1 MKSTP
6 KAPAGKCPRFFALA
20 ALLATSIPALHA
32 QADNDDVY
40 ILDPFVVDSAGD
52 RGYYA
57 SNAVSGTRINMQI
70 QQLPQ
75 SLLVITEE
83 LLRDVAATDLY
94 SALEYAGGVVQGSD
108 RDTPSQVIVRGFAT
122 DWPLRN
128 GIKRVGAVTDTANVA
143 RIEVVKGPAAILYGQ
158 SGLGGVVNYITKTPT
173 AEQTFGSV
181 KATVGSYSH
190 YRVEADLNLP
200 LSDDGKW
207 LSRWIGSFQSS
218 ESFIR
223 DFKNDI
229 YFFAPVIEWRP
240 MPGLSW
246 RIEGEYYIQN
256 QTAPVSALPRY
267 NHPDRVGRATSYLRA
282 RGLDGLVP
290 VERSYNVNSTE
301 AFRDFDTKTISSD
314 LRWTPRDGLGPLDR
328 FSYRNVLYYHDVE
341 REQHL
346 ALVGAIDRVHRISPA
361 LLPASRLFLGSA
373 IEFIDTGVWAPTY
386 RKARNEVYTIQN
398 EFSLGKEFERVN
410 VQVLL
415 GQEYFRDERT
425 DRVRRLGGSAADPAT
440 DILTLSRVPVFAPT
454 LDGASF
460 PVELR
465 EGANAE
471 RFQELY
477 PFYPLTP
484 EAFAGSLWP
493 MDYYNRL
500 EFVEEFNE
508 VSAYYISSQVEFFE
522 GRLTAMLGLRHDRFD
537 NRHRTSSRN
546 APADPEERA
555 AHDFE
560 DPRLP
565 ETFETTKNRNTS
577 PQLGLSYEIT
587 GDLNLYALYSEG
599 VFPNNRLNLREGQ
612 EPRPQTSEGFDVG
625 LKFQLLDQRIN
636 GTMAVFQVDRENLP
650 RPVTDP
656 ETGQTFQEL
665 GGLHRS
671 RGFEID
677 FVLTPTENWQFFG
690 GYTYVDAKYTRD
702 TDPRNDGT
710 RLAYV
715 PDHRFSL
722 LGKYLFTEGALDG
735 FHAGLGVVYQS
746 DTRGVN
752 TPGEANV
759 NFVVSGYVKWDL
771 IAGYRTQIGGYD
783 VTFNAKLEN
792 IFDRTY
798 IPNRL
803 QGYGRPRYLIVN
815 MTVGF

>member
-20 ALLATSIPALHA
+20 ALLVTAIPALHA
-32 QADNDDVY
+32 QADDDDVY
-40 ILDPFVVDSAGD
+40 VLDPFIVDSTGD

-267 NHPDRVGRATSYLRA
+267 NHPERVGQATSYLRA

-361 LLPASRLFLGSA
+361 LLPSSRLFLGSA

-386 RKARNEVYTIQN
+386 R
-398 EFSLGKEFERVN
+398 
-410 VQVLL
+410 
-415 GQEYFRDERT
+415 
-425 DRVRRLGGSAADPAT
+425 
-440 DILTLSRVPVFAPT
+440 
-454 LDGASF
+454 
-460 PVELR
+460 
-465 EGANAE
+465 
-471 RFQELY
+471 
-477 PFYPLTP
+477 
-484 EAFAGSLWP
+484 
-493 MDYYNRL
+493 
-500 EFVEEFNE
+500 
-508 VSAYYISSQVEFFE
+508 
-522 GRLTAMLGLRHDRFD
+522 
-537 NRHRTSSRN
+537 
-546 APADPEERA
+546 
-555 AHDFE
+555 
-560 DPRLP
+560 
-565 ETFETTKNRNTS
+565 
-577 PQLGLSYEIT
+577 
-587 GDLNLYALYSEG
+587 
-599 VFPNNRLNLREGQ
+599 
-612 EPRPQTSEGFDVG
+612 
-625 LKFQLLDQRIN
+625 
-636 GTMAVFQVDRENLP
+636 
-650 RPVTDP
+650 
-656 ETGQTFQEL
+656 
-665 GGLHRS
+665 
-671 RGFEID
+671 
-677 FVLTPTENWQFFG
+677 
-690 GYTYVDAKYTRD
+690 
-702 TDPRNDGT
+702 
-710 RLAYV
+710 
-715 PDHRFSL
+715 
-722 LGKYLFTEGALDG
+722 
-735 FHAGLGVVYQS
+735 
-746 DTRGVN
+746 
-752 TPGEANV
+752 
-759 NFVVSGYVKWDL
+759 
-771 IAGYRTQIGGYD
+771 
-783 VTFNAKLEN
+783 
-792 IFDRTY
+792 
-798 IPNRL
+798 
-803 QGYGRPRYLIVN
+803 
-815 MTVGF
+815 